1 MILYSFRRCPY
12 AMRARLALLVSGTR
26 VELREIVLRDK
37 APEFLATS
45 PKGTV
50 PVLVTDGGIVIEESL
65 DIMHCALERND
76 PDGWLDM
83 PDEGHEIIATID
95 GPFKTALDRY
105 KYDTRYGSDAVLE
118 RGKAALI
125 LRDLDQRL
133 QQNRWLMGDKPTLA
147 DMATI
152 TFIRQFANTDR
163 AWFDA
168 QDWTALRNWLDTFLA
183 SERYN
188 AIMDKYPKWSSGD
201 AATYWPE

>member
-12 AMRARLALLVSGTR
+12 AMRARLALLIAGLH

-50 PVLVTDGGIVIEESL
+50 PVLVTDDQVIEESL
-65 DIMHCALERND
+65 DIMFWALEQND
-76 PDGWLDM
+76 PEGWLDM
-83 PDEGHEIIATID
+83 PIEGHQIIATID

-105 KYDTRYGSDAVLE
+105 KYDTRYGSDAKEE
-118 RGKAALI
+118 REKAALI
-125 LRDLDQRL
+125 LRNLDEKLRKTQ
-133 QQNRWLMGDKPTLA
+133 WLMGDKPALA

-168 QDWTALRNWLDTFLA
+168 QDWPALRHWLDTFLA

-188 AIMDKYPKWSSGD
+188 AIMDKYPKWKSGD
-201 AATYWPE
+201 PATIWP